1 MSKSMYG
8 VVNGVYYFNNDRLD
22 EINNRIYSRNESSM
36 PLQPQFS
43 VRPISTKYAYMHVV
57 DGRKKPT
64 VELNNYP
71 QFSVNKVFN
80 PGNKQAPWSGFA
92 SNIDSESSLRS
103 QNFALQSCNKAKYI
117 PDSNSDMFIVDIND
131 GIVENQPFPGLFQEP
146 NFNKFNPNTCNTGK
160 DLWGNCTRQQIRLNE
175 CCNKSMLD

>member
-103 QNFALQSCNKAKYI
+103 QNFALQSCNKAKYV
-117 PDSNSDMFIVDIND
+117 PSSNSDMFIVDIND
-131 GIVENQPFPGLFQEP
+131 GIVENQPFPVHYFFRK
-146 NFNKFNPNTCNTGK
+146 N
-160 DLWGNCTRQQIRLNE
+160 
-175 CCNKSMLD
+175 

>member
-117 PDSNSDMFIVDIND
+117 PDSNSNMFIVDIND